1 MQYLCT
7 RQLTAGG
14 ITYRPGELLPD
25 GAVLPDR
32 SRKLMKSG
40 YIADLNQSSQYS
52 KKETVNVKAPVTIL
66 SGTDGDKELLFSTEE
81 LNQAFFIMQMNV
93 EDGVKAVADVTSEN
107 LLELLYAADSCK
119 KVKEAAKKQ
128 ADKLFQTAGSRKGDG
143 V

>member
-1 MQYLCT
+1 
-7 RQLTAGG
+7 
-14 ITYRPGELLPD
+14 
-25 GAVLPDR
+25 
-32 SRKLMKSG
+32 MKSG

-107 LLELLYAADSCK
+107 LLELLYAADSRK